1 MTAAETF
8 TFHDVKYL
16 RSNHPEVRRIKRR
29 KLGHSAHGNKIWLS
43 SFVLIDYLSFN
54 PIARNSKILDI
65 GCGWGISSVFLAKT
79 YAAKVTALDIDAK
92 VEPYLALHCEINNT
106 NVNFHC
112 ADFQDLKDNEI
123 AKFSNI
129 VAADIC
135 FWDEQVSPLYQFI
148 NLALDAGVE
157 RLLIADPGRPPF
169 WALCDHCCQ
178 NLDAEILTRRITEP
192 ITTEK
197 FILKIEKQ

>member
-65 GCGWGISSVFLAKT
+65 GCGWGITSIFLAKN
-79 YAAKVTALDIDAK
+79 YAANVTALDIDSA
-92 VEPYLALHCEINNT
+92 VEPYLALHGEINDT
-106 NVNFHC
+106 KTDFHC
-112 ADFQDLKDNEI
+112 MDFQKLTKVELRR
-123 AKFSNI
+123 FSSV

-135 FWDEQVSPLYQFI
+135 FWDELINPLYEFI
-148 NLALDAGVE
+148 KLALEAGVE
-157 RLLIADPGRPPF
+157 RVLIADPGRPPF
-169 WALCDHCCQ
+169 WALCDLCLESF
-178 NLDAEILTRRITEP
+178 NAEVVTRRIYEP
-192 ITTEK
+192 VTTEK
-197 FILKIEKQ
+197 FILTIEQP